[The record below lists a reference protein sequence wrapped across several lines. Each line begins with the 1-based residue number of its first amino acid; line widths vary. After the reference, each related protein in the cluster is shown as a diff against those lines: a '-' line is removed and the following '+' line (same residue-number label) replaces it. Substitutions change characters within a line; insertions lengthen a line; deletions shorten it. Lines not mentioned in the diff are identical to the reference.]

1 MMPTLRLA
9 QHLESLTRDTL
20 FELRQLLP
28 GFGPADRYAKK
39 AELAALFE
47 AQLLDPERLK
57 ALWTALDE
65 PTRRAINAAIADPAT
80 PGMLD
85 VREYLVAQ
93 GGPPVRFVVLR
104 DKYGHASD
112 QKPTLLA
119 LFFDDDFRMPVDLA
133 NAFWTLLPDAHPKGK
148 QTIRAFHDL
157 PPVETY
163 GNSTG
168 KTVDL
173 ALTAVATEPHAFHDV
188 LATLRMIEAGK
199 IKINVN
205 TLTPAQTSLKVLN
218 GALSLR
224 EYAGTDGAASL
235 RASEAIRTFGLITIA
250 IGARWA
256 VPDDE
261 GRLMLTTVGAGFL
274 SQPGAESLRDGF
286 DAWLTSNVYDE
297 VTRIGALRG
306 ALNAMAMYG
315 TPPPIRRNALMQT
328 LSALPGGHW
337 IDVESLFRMV
347 LGLGNDFEVETH
359 DLSHLWI
366 GAYGNWG
373 NQQLGRTDSEVY
385 WRVVKCQLM
394 LALLFEPLA
403 CFGVVDVAYLPPH
416 SGVFYRGLRA
426 PASLGA
432 MFSQYDV
439 LRFVRIT
446 VLGQYLFGLT
456 ETYAAPGLASGPAL
470 RVLPNRQ
477 IVVASRMAGMAA
489 GHPVLSKFC
498 DQVSDDV
505 YQLAPA
511 KLIKTIEKHDMTVAD
526 VIAYLERESAAPLP
540 QPVRVALE
548 DVDKR
553 GRLVN
558 DVGSAR
564 LFQVDDAHLALELEH
579 DRVLQRAGCRRSG
592 DWIVVPADKV
602 TAFRRRMR
610 ELGYAVKAA

>member
-1 MMPTLRLA
+1 MNRD
-9 QHLESLTRDTL
+9 SLS
-20 FELRQLLP
+20 ELCQQLP
-28 GFGPADRYAKK
+28 GFGPTNRYAKK
-39 AELAALFE
+39 AELVAVFE
-47 AQLLDPERLK
+47 AQLLDAERLK
-57 ALWTALDE
+57 AIWTALDE
-65 PTRRAINAAIADPAT
+65 PSRQAISAAIADQAT

-85 VREYLVAQ
+85 VRAYLAAH
-93 GGPPVRFVVLR
+93 GAPPERFSVLR
-104 DKYGHASD
+104 NKYGYVSA
-112 QKPTLLA
+112 QKPTPLA
-119 LFFDDDFRMPVDLA
+119 LFFDDDFRMPVDLVH
-133 NAFWTLLPDAHPKGK
+133 AFRTLLPDVHPKGK
-148 QTIRAFHDL
+148 RTIQAFHDL

-163 GNSTG
+163 RNSTG

-173 ALTAVATEPHAFHDV
+173 ALTTAATEPHAFHDV

-205 TLTPAQTSLKVLN
+205 TLTPAQTSLKALN
-218 GALSLR
+218 GSLSLR
-224 EYAGTDGAASL
+224 EYAGTEGAASL

-250 IGARWA
+250 IGAGWA
-256 VPDDE
+256 VPDDA
-261 GRLMLTTVGAGFL
+261 GRLMLTTAGAGFL
-274 SQPGAESLRDGF
+274 SQPGAETLREGF
-286 DAWLTSNVYDE
+286 DTWLANNVYDE

-306 ALNAMAMYG
+306 APNALAMYG
-315 TPPPIRRNALMQT
+315 TPPPIRRTALMQT
-328 LSALPGGHW
+328 LSVMPGGHW
-337 IDVESLFRMV
+337 VDVETLFRMV
-347 LGLGNDFEVETH
+347 LAGGNDFEVET
-359 DLSHLWI
+359 DDQSHLWI
-366 GAYGNWG
+366 GAYGSWG

-403 CFGVVDVAYLPPH
+403 CFGAVDVAYLPPR

-432 MFSQYDV
+432 VLSQYDV
-439 LRFVRIT
+439 LRYVRIT
-446 VLGQYLFGLT
+446 ELGQYLFGMT
-456 ETYAAPGLASGPAL
+456 DAYEAPGLASGPAL

-511 KLIKTIEKHDMTVAD
+511 KLIKTVEKHDMTVAD
-526 VIAYLERESAAPLP
+526 VIAYLERESDAPLP

-558 DVGSAR
+558 DLGGAR
-564 LFQVDDAHLALELEH
+564 VFQVDDAHLALELEH
-579 DRVLQRAGCRRSG
+579 DRALQRAGCRRSG

-602 TAFRRRMR
+602 TVFRRRMR

>member
-1 MMPTLRLA
+1 ME
-9 QHLESLTRDTL
+9 H
-20 FELRQLLP
+20 
-28 GFGPADRYAKK
+28 
-39 AELAALFE
+39 
-47 AQLLDPERLK
+47 
-57 ALWTALDE
+57 
-65 PTRRAINAAIADPAT
+65 
-80 PGMLD
+80 
-85 VREYLVAQ
+85 

-104 DKYGHASD
+104 DKYGYASK
-112 QKPTLLA
+112 QTPTPLA
-119 LFFDDDFRMPVDLA
+119 LFFDDDFRLPVDLLTVLQ
-133 NAFWTLLPDAHPKGK
+133 TLLPKAQGDGG
-148 QTIRAFHDL
+148 QSIQAFRNL
-157 PPVETY
+157 PPAETY
-163 GNSTG
+163 RNPAG
-168 KTVDL
+168 KTIDL
-173 ALTAVATEPHAFHDV
+173 ALTSAATEAHAIHDV

-205 TLTPAQTSLKVLN
+205 TLTPGQASLKVLN

-224 EYAGTDGAASL
+224 EYAGTEGAASM

-250 IGARWA
+250 IGAGWA
-256 VPDDE
+256 VPDE
-261 GRLMLTTVGAGFL
+261 AGRLMPTNAGAAFL
-274 SQPGAESLRDGF
+274 SQPGAESFREGF
-286 DAWLTSNVYDE
+286 DTWLTSTVHDE

-306 ALNAMAMYG
+306 APNAMAMYG
-315 TPPPIRRNALMQT
+315 TPPPIRRDALMQT
-328 LSALPGGHW
+328 LSVLPVGQW
-337 IDVESLFRMV
+337 LDVESVFRMV
-347 LGLGNDFEVETH
+347 LSTGNDFEVETQ

-403 CFGVVDVAYLPPH
+403 CFGAVDLAYLPPH

-432 MFSQYDV
+432 VLSRYDV

-446 VLGQYLFGLT
+446 ALGQYLIGVT
-456 ETYAAPGLASGPAL
+456 DAYDAPGLASGPAL

-498 DQVSDDV
+498 DQISDDV

-511 KLIKTIEKHDMTVAD
+511 KLIKTVEKHDMAVAD

-540 QPVRVALE
+540 QPVRLALE

-558 DVGSAR
+558 DMGGAR

-579 DRVLQRAGCRRSG
+579 DRVLQRSGCRRSG
-592 DWIVVPADKV
+592 DWIVVPADNV

-610 ELGYAVKAA
+610 ELGYAVKAK